1 MGIPRV
7 GALTPRSR
15 GPPAPRGIPAP
26 PAGALRALRDPL
38 LGAGQLL
45 SAATCSYG
53 SFFRISP
60 KKSYSQ
66 PRSLPACFTWVNQM
80 SMYQERRWCLLGKM
94 QRLFSLSP
102 PCAPPAGSAGPEGCV
117 GPARLPCPRPGAEL
131 RPQMRCDFTFG
142 LVFPERHWNYGRPGP
157 RSWLCAP
164 PVVPAPSPDVERP
177 RSPCKMLGAGSPRRR
192 REPLLRLWELS
203 TEGGETAT

>member
-60 KKSYSQ
+60 KK
-66 PRSLPACFTWVNQM
+66 
-80 SMYQERRWCLLGKM
+80 K
-94 QRLFSLSP
+94 LFS
-102 PCAPPAGSAGPEGCV
+102 AP
-117 GPARLPCPRPGAEL
+117 LPSRVLYLGEPNVHVSGAEVVSFGKDAAFVLAIASL
-131 RPQMRCDFTFG
+131 RP
-142 LVFPERHWNYGRPGP
+142 
-157 RSWLCAP
+157 
-164 PVVPAPSPDVERP
+164 
-177 RSPCKMLGAGSPRRR
+177 PRRAVRDR
-192 REPLLRLWELS
+192 R
-203 TEGGETAT
+203 GV